1 PCPATDDCRVVPIQ
15 PVAMELDEV
24 GEDGVDIVERVGTAG
39 MPGDLHAL
47 HRRQILIDVETQRG
61 KLLFERADVLRH
73 IRLLTGDAFQLLDLF
88 LQLEQRFLEIQCVD
102 RHSRLYQVYSV
113 HPHDVPQGGE

>member
-1 PCPATDDCRVVPIQ
+1 
-15 PVAMELDEV
+15 MELDEV

-47 HRRQILIDVETQRG
+47 HRRQVLVDVETQRG
-61 KLLFERADVLRH
+61 ELLFERQDVLRH

-88 LQLEQRFLEIQCVD
+88 LQLEQRFFKVQCVY
-102 RHSRLYQVYSV
+102 RHL
-113 HPHDVPQGGE
+113 